1 MRWLALAFVV
11 WPVAFVL
18 SLAGLAWTIPPAEYV
33 GRIVMERAP
42 FCDEF
47 IVQTPLGYVTAIDLM
62 GDGNVLSGA
71 QRVSGNLYLKGP
83 QRVAVDE
90 SSSLLVAISHFDTD
104 WDRARDRFEVECQ
117 LLPDIAADVVALSR
131 KHGPL

>member
-1 MRWLALAFVV
+1 MRWLTLAFVV
-11 WPVAFVL
+11 WPVGFL
-18 SLAGLAWTIPPAEYV
+18 LTLGGLAWTTPPAEYV

-42 FCDEF
+42 FCDQF
-47 IVQTPLGYVTAIDLM
+47 IVQTPLGYVTAVDLT
-62 GDGNVLSGA
+62 GDSNVLSGA

-131 KHGPL
+131 KHGSL